1 MGIIENTVKPAC
13 CYAVSGKISLIMA
26 NEVKDIKLF
35 LSEDKAK
42 EYVKEKADEIV
53 VKLFKDIIEET
64 KNYKLEKQMKILA
77 SFLKSY
83 EYICSHET
91 IEKVWDIPF
100 VDYDEYWHDI
110 YYCFDDPEKETLI
123 GRAVDY
129 DIPVI
134 TKVNFEDN

>member
-1 MGIIENTVKPAC
+1 MGIIENTVTPAC
-13 CYAVSGKISLIMA
+13 CYAVSGKKLID
-26 NEVKDIKLF
+26 EVKDIKLF

-53 VKLFKDIIEET
+53 VKLFHDIIEET
-64 KNYKLEKQMKILA
+64 KNHKLETKMKIFA

-100 VDYDEYWHDI
+100 VYYDEDWHDI
-110 YYCFDDPEKETLI
+110 YYCFDNPEKSTLI
-123 GRAVDY
+123 GRAIDY
-129 DIPVI
+129 DIPVV
-134 TKVNFEDN
+134 TKVNFKDN